1 MNTRHRLAIAIGAIG
16 AAGMIGLAASA
27 AAQEPV
33 KIGVLAGVTGPLAN
47 FVPPILDSVNLVV
60 QQVNADGGLLDG
72 RPMEVEIADTQAAA
86 QPAVDAANKL
96 VGVGNVAA
104 IWGALSSG
112 ATLAAATSV
121 AIPNKVVMVSPTATS
136 PEMTS
141 LADDDYIFRV
151 VASDDYQGKVLAQ
164 IVQEEGINKVA
175 VTYVN
180 NDYGVGIARTFME
193 AFRAAGGEVTGEQKH
208 EEKSASYRAELATL
222 AAGEP
227 EALVVIAYAAGSG
240 ITIVRQSL
248 ENGLFTRFIGTDGL
262 RDNKLI
268 EELGEENLQTIF
280 FSSPTSPPGTS
291 AREGF
296 VGAYEAAYETS
307 KDKIFIEQSYD
318 AAFLL
323 ALAVEQAGSTDREA
337 IRDALRAV
345 ASPPGD
351 VIEPG
356 EWAKAKELIAAGSDV
371 NYEGVSGSLDFDDA
385 GDVTGYFGKFVVEDG
400 SYKEVGVYQ

>member
-1 MNTRHRLAIAIGAIG
+1 MTTKPNVIVVALAAMATLAIS
-16 AAGMIGLAASA
+16 ASA
-27 AAQEPV
+27 QEQV

-47 FVPPILDSVNLVV
+47 FVPPMLDSVKLAV
-60 QQVNADGGLLDG
+60 QQVNDNGGLLDG
-72 RPMEVEIADTQAAA
+72 KRMEIVIADTQAAA
-86 QPAVDAANKL
+86 QPAVDAAGKL
-96 VGVGNVAA
+96 VNVENVAA

-121 AIPNKVVMVSPTATS
+121 AMPNKLVMVSPTATS

-141 LADDDYIFRV
+141 LDDDDYIFRV
-151 VASDDYQGKVLAQ
+151 VASDDYQGRVLAQ
-164 IVQEEGINKVA
+164 IVKEEGIGKVA

-180 NDYGVGIARTFME
+180 NDYGVGIARTFVE
-193 AFRAAGGEVTGEQKH
+193 AFKAAGGEITGEQKH

-222 AAGEP
+222 ANGGP

-240 ITIVRQSL
+240 IKIVRQSL
-248 ENGLFTRFIGTDGL
+248 ENGFFDRFVGTDGL

-268 EELGEENLQTIF
+268 EELGEENLTTTF
-280 FSSPTSPPGTS
+280 FSSPTSPPGTT
-291 AREGF
+291 AREKF
-296 VGAYEAAYETS
+296 VTAYEAAFETT

-323 ALAVEQAGSTDREA
+323 ALAVERAGGVDRTA

-345 ASPPGD
+345 AGPPGE

-356 EWAKAKELIAAGSDV
+356 EWAKAKELIAAGQDI
-371 NYEGVSGSLDFDDA
+371 NYEGVGGPLDFDDA

-400 SYKEVGVYQ
+400 SYKELGIYQ

>member
-1 MNTRHRLAIAIGAIG
+1 MAAIAAF
-16 AAGMIGLAASA
+16 AGLAPA
-27 AAQEPV
+27 ALAQEPV
-33 KIGVLAGVTGPLAN
+33 KLGVLAGVTGPLAN
-47 FVPPILDSVNLVV
+47 FVPPMLESVNLAVRE
-60 QQVNADGGLLDG
+60 VNENGGILDG
-72 RPMEVEIADTQAAA
+72 RELVTVVADTQAAA

-96 VGVGNVAA
+96 VGVENVVA

-112 ATLAAATSV
+112 ATLAAATAV
-121 AIPNKVVMVSPTATS
+121 AIPNKVVMLSPTATS
-136 PEMTS
+136 PEMTG
-141 LADDDYIFRV
+141 LEDDGYIFRV
-151 VASDDYQGKVLAQ
+151 VASDDYQGKVLAD
-164 IVQEEGINKVA
+164 IVQGEGISKVA

-193 AFRAAGGEVTGEQKH
+193 NFKAAGGEITGEQKH

-222 AAGEP
+222 ANGGP

-248 ENGLFTRFIGTDGL
+248 ENGLFDRFVGTDGL

-268 EELGEENLQTIF
+268 EELGGENLQNTF

-291 AREGF
+291 AREKF
-296 VGAYEAAYETS
+296 TAAYEAAYETA

-318 AAFLL
+318 AAFML
-323 ALAVEQAGSTDREA
+323 ALAIEQAGSTDRAA
-337 IRDALRAV
+337 IRDALTAI
-345 ASPPGD
+345 ATPPGE

-356 EWAKAKELIAAGSDV
+356 EWAKAKALIADGKEI
-371 NYEGVSGSLDFDDA
+371 NYEGVGGELDFDEV

-400 SYKEVGVYQ
+400 SYKEVGVFQ